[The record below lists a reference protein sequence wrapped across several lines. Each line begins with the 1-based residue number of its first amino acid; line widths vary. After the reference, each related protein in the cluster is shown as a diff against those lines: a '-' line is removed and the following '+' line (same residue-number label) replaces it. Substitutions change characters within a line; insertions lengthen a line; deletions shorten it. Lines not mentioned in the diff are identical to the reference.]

1 MVEGSVSYLK
11 NLIHLFKV
19 NSDIK
24 ITIEGHTDNRGD
36 FKSNIKLSK
45 ERSETIRNYL
55 VLNGI
60 KKNQIKVKG
69 LGPIKPRYSNESED
83 LRKLNRR
90 VEITIN

>member
-1 MVEGSVSYLK
+1 MVEESVSYLK

-45 ERSETIRNYL
+45 ERAETIRDYL
-55 VLNGI
+55 VINGI

-69 LGPIKPRYSNESED
+69 LGPTKPRYSNESED
-83 LRKLNRR
+83 SRKLNRR
-90 VEITIN
+90 VEIYVN